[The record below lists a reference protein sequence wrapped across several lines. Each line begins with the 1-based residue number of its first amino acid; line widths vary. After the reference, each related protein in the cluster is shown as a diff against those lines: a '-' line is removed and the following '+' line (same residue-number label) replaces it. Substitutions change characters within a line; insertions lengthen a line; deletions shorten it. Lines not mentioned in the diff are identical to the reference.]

1 MRRRHLAPL
10 AALLLT
16 ACPVKELR
24 IYALDAEPQTDAPR
38 DAPADQIDAT
48 LDAPADQID
57 ATLDTHADQTDATRD
72 TPADQTD
79 ATADRADVPLIDV
92 LPMDVPVDRADVSP
106 ADVPTD
112 RADASPVD
120 VPTDRVDVSPTDI
133 PLTDVPVDRVDA
145 PSPTQQLS
153 CFVAGTPGCGLIDVP
168 GATITLG
175 DRSVPNSMPEQAS
188 ITVSGF
194 RIDQFEVTVARF
206 RQFWNNRIASEIRA
220 SNIDYRG
227 DDMPWGL
234 AADPPRT
241 GAETVGCNWS
251 EPAGIRE
258 GHPINCVGW
267 WTAQEFCVWDGG
279 RLPTEAEWELAARG
293 TDNRLYP
300 WGTAVPSD
308 ALACASFITS
318 RDDAGITPFTCLE
331 MDLIWSAGASP
342 SGAWHMAGNVGE
354 FTADV
359 WSVYSDPAC
368 WGGMARIDPRCTIG
382 EAPDAGGLQRTI
394 RGGSYGNNN
403 ATSFRATNRMQITDS
418 NPFSARVGFRCA
430 RNR

>member
-1 MRRRHLAPL
+1 MKRRHLAPL

-24 IYALDAEPQTDAPR
+24 IYALDAGAQTDAPLDVATDR
-38 DAPADQIDAT
+38 ADAP
-48 LDAPADQID
+48 LDA
-57 ATLDTHADQTDATRD
+57 LADQTDA
-72 TPADQTD
+72 PLD
-79 ATADRADVPLIDV
+79 A
-92 LPMDVPVDRADVSP
+92 PVDRADVP
-106 ADVPTD
+106 PFDVLPMDALVDRVDVPPIDVPPVDVPPFDVLPMDAPVDRVDASPVDVPVD

-120 VPTDRVDVSPTDI
+120 VP
-133 PLTDVPVDRVDA
+133 LTDVPVDRADV
-145 PSPTQQLS
+145 PSATQQLS
-153 CFVAGTPGCGLIDVP
+153 CLVAGTPGCGLIDVP
-168 GATITLG
+168 GATLTLG
-175 DRSVPNSMPEQAS
+175 DNSVANSTPEQSS

-194 RIDQFEVTVARF
+194 RIDRFEVTVARF
-206 RQFWNNRIASEIRA
+206 RRYWNSRDSMRIRA

-227 DDMPWGL
+227 EDMPWGL
-234 AADPPRT
+234 VAGPPRT
-241 GAETVGCNWS
+241 STETVGCNWTLS
-251 EPAGIRE
+251 ADSRE

-308 ALACASFITS
+308 TLVCGSFLAS

-331 MDLIWSAGASP
+331 MDSMWSAGASP

-354 FTADV
+354 FTADI

-368 WGGMARIDPRCTIG
+368 WGDMARTNPRCNDG
-382 EAPDAGGLQRTI
+382 ELPDAGGLQRTI
-394 RGGSYGNNN
+394 RGGSYGNNI

-418 NPFSARVGFRCA
+418 NPFSPRVGFRCA
-430 RNR
+430 RNQ